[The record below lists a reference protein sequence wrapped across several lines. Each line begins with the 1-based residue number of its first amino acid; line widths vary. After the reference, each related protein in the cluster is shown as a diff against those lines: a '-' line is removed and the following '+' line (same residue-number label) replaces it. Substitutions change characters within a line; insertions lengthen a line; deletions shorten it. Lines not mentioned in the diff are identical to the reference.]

1 MGQGTEEERKEAMRE
16 WEEGKEI
23 YRKRYKIEQGIGLL
37 KRAYGDV
44 CSEREEAMAKKAIIM
59 IGILWDM
66 AVLLATGFVGFI
78 FLFLQICF

>member
-1 MGQGTEEERKEAMRE
+1 M
-16 WEEGKEI
+16 
-23 YRKRYKIEQGIGLL
+23 IGSL

-59 IGILWDM
+59 MGILWNM

-78 FLFLQICF
+78 FLFQICF